1 MVLRKRRFKEV
12 QQFCKRVAIKTTTTK
27 GLLALKL
34 FLRPLNRKS
43 RPHRCFSQ
51 IHLEPPS
58 HLLPPEGDHRKRE
71 NIAKS
76 KHKHARVS

>member
-1 MVLRKRRFKEV
+1 MAME
-12 QQFCKRVAIKTTTTK
+12 
-27 GLLALKL
+27 LLLKL
-34 FLRPLNRKS
+34 PYRES
-43 RPHRCFSQ
+43 RPHCCVSR

-71 NIAKS
+71 NIVES